1 MHILWFRR
9 DLRLSD
15 NEMVALSCANS
26 AEVLPCFIIDP
37 WFYEQPEVGKAR
49 VKFLFESLED
59 LDRNLKARG
68 SQLYLFEGSS
78 VRVIQE
84 LTRQLLQKGKF
95 PKLFVN
101 QDVQVQ
107 YGIERDRQI
116 INFYRE
122 HSLEYHRGLNNFL
135 QTDENCRDEWINQY
149 YAYLRQPL
157 HPVPERINTPQLQL
171 DIPQLTFDRLR
182 QYNQCWE
189 AESFREL
196 STASQNLFKRTENTY
211 FSGGETRANATLNSF
226 LNSRFH
232 GYHWK
237 ISRPWHTQQGATS
250 HLSPHLTF
258 GTISVRQV
266 YQSTKAKT
274 AELATDAKA
283 QFSLKAFRDRLRWRD
298 SFTQRLYNYPELVH
312 TNRYREFDEYYSPAA
327 LDEEKQELFA
337 AWKEGQTGFP
347 LVDASMRQLKTMGWM
362 NFRMRAMCATFLCI
376 NCGISWHHG
385 AEHYMNYLVDGDL
398 AIDNWQWQMQAGVTN
413 PLSDT
418 FRIYNPNKNLAE
430 KDGDLKFIYHWVEE
444 LRGYS
449 LLEILNG
456 AYLNESPYPE
466 PIIDW
471 AQTRKINGKIV
482 SNLRKQVR
490 DRLIAEQGIELEQA
504 AIAKNTVDKYWEAS
518 GKHYQ
523 EYKQKVS

>member
-15 NEMVALSCANS
+15 NEVVTLSTLNN

-37 WFYEQPEVGKAR
+37 WFYEQAEVGIAR
-49 VKFLFESLED
+49 VKLLFDSLEN
-59 LDRNLKARG
+59 LDNNLKERG

-78 VRVIQE
+78 VTVIQE
-84 LTRQLLQKGKF
+84 LTCQLLQIGKL

-101 QDVQVQ
+101 HDVQVQ
-107 YGIERDRQI
+107 YGIERDCQI
-116 INFYRE
+116 IDFYQK
-122 HSLEYHRGLNNFL
+122 HNLDYYQGLNNFL
-135 QTDENCRDEWINQY
+135 QTDSDRRDEWIEQY
-149 YAYLRQPL
+149 YTYLQQTL
-157 HPVPERINTPQLQL
+157 HLTPNRINTPKLNL
-171 DIPQLTFDRLR
+171 DIPQLTF
-182 QYNQCWE
+182 
-189 AESFREL
+189 
-196 STASQNLFKRTENTY
+196 SQLKQKYSQFWQTENTY
-211 FSGGETRANATLNSF
+211 FTGGETQATATLKSF

-237 ISRPWHTQQGATS
+237 LSRPWLTQQGATS

-274 AELATDAKA
+274 KELANNPKA
-283 QFSLKAFRDRLRWRD
+283 QFALKTFGDRLRWHD
-298 SFTQRLYNYPELVH
+298 SFTQRLYFHPELLH
-312 TNRYREFDEYYSPAA
+312 TNRYREFDNYYSSAK
-327 LDEEKQELFA
+327 LNEEKQELFT
-337 AWKEGQTGFP
+337 AWKDGQTGFP

-385 AEHYMNYLVDGDL
+385 AEHYMKYLVDGDL
-398 AIDNWQWQMQAGVTN
+398 AINNWQWQMQAGVTN

-444 LRGYS
+444 LHGYS
-449 LLEILNG
+449 QSEILTG

-466 PIIDW
+466 PILDW
-471 AQTRKINGKIV
+471 SQTRKINGKIV
-482 SNLRKQVR
+482 SDLRKRVKE
-490 DRLIAEQGIELEQA
+490 RLLAEQGVELEQA
-504 AIAKNTVDKYWEAS
+504 AIALKTVNKYWENKDKQYQDY
-518 GKHYQ
+518 KH
-523 EYKQKVS
+523 KSS